1 LVNIVREIK
10 EKTCFVSQD
19 PAADKD
25 KAANSTEHNMNYELP
40 DGQVVVINS
49 PRFMGPEALF
59 FPDLIKVGDTV
70 EGLHKMTFQSI

>member
-1 LVNIVREIK
+1 
-10 EKTCFVSQD
+10 
-19 PAADKD
+19 
-25 KAANSTEHNMNYELP
+25 MNYELP